1 LLLSVPAVNA
11 VDFRLQ
17 DFDFFVSQDDEWR
30 AWFLLHSISLVD
42 AVDFRLQDVP
52 SATPRSSQISHRKML
67 LVLGEL
73 TAWRKVIIDNCR
85 RLNSG
90 ELLLELVQAGQ
101 FKQWA
106 SVTTAPVLGG
116 VMTAEESREI
126 DEFFLCEKKVY

>member
-1 LLLSVPAVNA
+1 MLHSVPA
-11 VDFRLQ
+11 
-17 DFDFFVSQDDEWR
+17 
-30 AWFLLHSISLVD
+30 VD

-106 SVTTAPVLGG
+106 SVTTAPVVGG
-116 VMTAEESREI
+116 VTAEESREI
-126 DEFFLCEKKVY
+126 DEFFFCVTSYR